1 MASNAKSSRGR
12 KRPRD
17 DSPQVLEKTLSSQ
30 DAVMIAIK
38 FEIFLH
44 IYCHYHCQE
53 SLPTLID
60 MFPERS
66 FKFLKERLS
75 DWKGSL
81 PDLIDSILNSPED
94 SDDDDSGVSMNE
106 TSADLNVNASIDS
119 TYLDNTAGSVEL
131 LIPEPGPS
139 SSSEAPV
146 NYIEKNFATLSSLF
160 PEVSL
165 IYLQEN
171 AWKIGN
177 NPGKL
182 EEFISRAF
190 EDKASLPLKK
200 DEKKVENKQLQIEKV
215 KKLTARDFVAEFE
228 DPHAHYRDISR
239 KTSVLYKEHV
249 NFYLKKH
256 FSVHHSKFKKIVEE
270 NKNLFYPCVKALEA
284 VDKGKGKGKGK
295 KTDCATNLQRP
306 HEMDLEFLKEY
317 IYYKLED
324 KIRGLQDFRSK
335 RRATEIAK
343 AKEEGG
349 VFECL
354 VCYDDECL
362 LTEVVMCDAGCM
374 FCPTCTRRG
383 SEVQIGEN
391 RPSITCL
398 LTCGAEIPLN
408 SLQKHLSTKL
418 YSKLTDRK
426 QLAEIEAAG
435 LENLVQCPGC
445 NYAVIQDSQDKVIT
459 CGNPECGRQ
468 TCRQCGE
475 ESHIPLTCDE
485 VEKDSEVKARTKVE
499 DAMTEAMLRE
509 CPNAKCKKKYFK
521 EEGCNKMTC
530 TCGQSMCY
538 LCRKPVGNDYKHFFG
553 QGATPQPG
561 LCPLWSNVS
570 KLHTDE
576 ITNAANKAKEAVGNQ
591 LKHDPSKNIKKPKDY
606 HQDPA
611 AFENAVFE
619 ETDSEDD
626 DFDDDEDDSL
636 SEDEEDEDIPD
647 EEDILFID
655 DDDDYD
661 DDGHGDYRPMDW

>member
-1 MASNAKSSRGR
+1 MAN
-12 KRPRD
+12 
-17 DSPQVLEKTLSSQ
+17 
-30 DAVMIAIK
+30 
-38 FEIFLH
+38 IF
-44 IYCHYHCQE
+44 QE
-53 SLPTLID
+53 SLPILID

-75 DWKGSL
+75 GWKGSL

-119 TYLDNTAGSVEL
+119 TYLDNTAGSVEV

-139 SSSEAPV
+139 TSREDGPV

-160 PEVSL
+160 PEVSP
-165 IYLQEN
+165 IYLQEK
-171 AWKIGN
+171 AWTIGN
-177 NPGKL
+177 EPEKL

-190 EDKASLPLKK
+190 EDKSSLPLKK
-200 DEKKVENKQLQIEKV
+200 DEKKVENKQLQVEKV

-228 DPHAHYRDISR
+228 DPHAHYRDTTR
-239 KTSVLYKEHV
+239 RTSVLYKDHV
-249 NFYLKKH
+249 KFYLKKH
-256 FSVHHSKFKKIVEE
+256 FTVHHSKLKKIIEE
-270 NKNLFYPCVKALEA
+270 NSNLLYPCLKELETL
-284 VDKGKGKGKGK
+284 DKGKGKGKGK
-295 KTDCATNLQRP
+295 TADSATNLQRP
-306 HEMDLEFLKEY
+306 VEMDLEFLKEY

-335 RRATEIAK
+335 RRAAEITKAK
-343 AKEEGG
+343 AEGG
-349 VFECL
+349 LFECL

-362 LTEVVMCDAGCM
+362 LTEVVMCDSGCM

-391 RPSITCL
+391 KSNINCP
-398 LTCGAEIPLN
+398 LTCGAEIPLS

-418 YSKLTDRK
+418 YSKLIERK

-445 NYAVIQDSQDKVIT
+445 NYAVIVPAESQDKVII

-553 QGATPQPG
+553 QGATPKAG

-576 ITNAANKAKEAVGNQ
+576 ITNAANKAKESVGKQ

-606 HQDPA
+606 HKDPG

-619 ETDSEDD
+619 ETDSDDD
-626 DFDDDEDDSL
+626 DFDEDDEDL
-636 SEDEEDEDIPD
+636 EDEDDEDIPNED
-647 EEDILFID
+647 DILFIYD
-655 DDDDYD
+655 DSDND
-661 DDGHGDYRPMDW
+661 DDGHGHYRLMDW